1 MGNFNSEATTEEIV
15 TFLTETLLANRL
27 RIAVNGGY
35 HPALVFLGR
44 TPMGSP
50 GVCRMQ
56 PVMKISKSR
65 KRKRR
70 SHHALRPIHY
80 VRCPQCSNAKLPH
93 CACDNCGY
101 VNPKLALQMENE
113 QA

>member
-1 MGNFNSEATTEEIV
+1 MAVLF
-15 TFLTETLLANRL
+15 LANLDRTL
-27 RIAVNGGY
+27 KPKY
-35 HPALVFLGR
+35 PAICINRRVLSRRGFLWAGDDL
-44 TPMGSP
+44 PPGSW
-50 GVCRMQ
+50 RMQ

>member
-1 MGNFNSEATTEEIV
+1 MIDLVIRYRDFSRI
-15 TFLTETLLANRL
+15 LTEPVDANTLPVALS
-27 RIAVNGGY
+27 GGY
-35 HPALVFLGR
+35 HPAVVFYGR
-44 TPMGSP
+44 AALLPPGSW
-50 GVCRMQ
+50 RMQ